1 MTIEGKDFK
10 LSPINDHA
18 VHWDLEL
25 LYKISPKGKES
36 RYEFK
41 NAGYGY
47 TLKHAMKAVINF
59 RINNKYADKA
69 ITMREYLDEYH
80 KEVEE
85 LKELLK

>member
-10 LSPINDHA
+10 LSPVNEYS
-18 VHWDLEL
+18 VNWDLEL
-25 LYKISPKGKES
+25 LYKISPKGKEP

-47 TLKHAMKAVINF
+47 TLEHAMKAIINF

-80 KEVEE
+80 REVEE
-85 LKELLK
+85 LNKLLK